1 MGDSNKYR
9 CFVHSS
15 TTFHRNWN
23 ENPELRAQRVDR
35 QIAKNSSFRRCEA
48 ISKVLIMIGRK
59 IGISAAVV
67 VLLLVVG
74 GFALNAWVH
83 GWLRGPEFRALV
95 ESRSGR
101 ALGGEA
107 TLAPLVWSG
116 PSIFSPELKLT
127 GTTGK
132 PISSLQAQQIRA
144 DVNWRAAF
152 SGAWHVRRIDI
163 TRLDLA
169 IAAAGPQ
176 AADSELGTE
185 IAAVDD
191 AARTTAAIPSW
202 LPSRFE
208 LDEFAVQD
216 ANASLGVAG
225 AIRNTQ
231 LTLKPEGAGWIFDAR
246 GGKFEPTSIL
256 DSLEIDHLRVRLQQ
270 GVVYLT
276 DAELRST
283 GAGRISA
290 NGEIGGE
297 VRAYD
302 IRLTWRYID
311 SAELLDPAWEEK
323 LTGLVGGEAAITPA
337 ASGGSTTKGKFQL
350 TDGTLTGMPLQDE
363 IARFTRSPQFQRM
376 PVHELSSDF
385 VTDGSVTDFS
395 NFVIESKGLL
405 RMEGA
410 GRLGPNDA
418 ISGTFQI
425 GVTRQTLQWLP
436 GSQEKVFV
444 ESRDGYLW
452 TTIQIGGTLDTPTE
466 DLSSRLAVAMGEQVI
481 ETGTQLLKDAPEN
494 TREAVDR
501 VIDILSPLLR

>member
-1 MGDSNKYR
+1 
-9 CFVHSS
+9 
-15 TTFHRNWN
+15 
-23 ENPELRAQRVDR
+23 
-35 QIAKNSSFRRCEA
+35 
-48 ISKVLIMIGRK
+48 MIGRV
-59 IGISAAVV
+59 IGISAVV
-67 VLLLVVG
+67 IVLLVVAC
-74 GFALNAWVH
+74 GFAVNAWVH
-83 GWLRGPEFRALV
+83 GWLRGSEFRALV
-95 ESRSGR
+95 ESQTGK
-101 ALGGEA
+101 ALGGDA

-116 PSIFSPELKLT
+116 PSIFSPELNLT
-127 GTTGK
+127 GKVGK

-152 SGAWHVRRIDI
+152 SGSWHVRRIDI

-169 IAAAGPQ
+169 IQTAPQTPPGAAL
-176 AADSELGTE
+176 AAEATAIE
-185 IAAVDD
+185 ETVRAKAAL
-191 AARTTAAIPSW
+191 PSW

-208 LDEFAVQD
+208 LDEVAVQD

-225 AIRNTQ
+225 DIRNTV
-231 LTLKPEGAGWIFDAR
+231 LTVKPEGAGWIFDAR
-246 GGKFEPTSIL
+246 GGKYDPPLLL
-256 DSLEIDHLRVRLQQ
+256 DALEIDHLRVRLQQ

-276 DAELRST
+276 DAELRSS

-290 NGEIGGE
+290 NGEIGGHIQP
-297 VRAYD
+297 YD
-302 IRLTWRYID
+302 IRLTWQNID
-311 SAELLDPAWEEK
+311 SADLLDSTWEEK
-323 LTGLVGGEAAITPA
+323 LTGLVRGETTITPA
-337 ASGGSTTKGKFQL
+337 PTGGTTAKGKFSL

-385 VTDGSVTDFS
+385 VTNGTVTEFS

-410 GRLGPNDA
+410 GRLGPESA
-418 ISGTFQI
+418 LAGTFRI

-466 DLSSRLAVAMGEQVI
+466 DLSSRLAVAMGEQVL
-481 ETGTQLLKDAPEN
+481 ETGVQVLENAPEN